1 MWPLTPPPQPTDPYR
16 SLCQS
21 STHLLRLQPCCSDQL
36 SSICGARP
44 SSFQPPSNAGLPP
57 TVVCGV
63 CLLAKKLVQRPAWC
77 GMSYRELDIVCVC
90 TRACAGVHVC
100 ASIHACQCGFML
112 CVCVHSCL
120 GTCMHTRVHAYMPMH
135 VCGHGS
141 LEVGR
146 RHSGKLSGKESA
158 CQCRRHEFS
167 PWVGKIPWRKKWLP
181 TPVFLPGESHGQRSL
196 EDYSPWDCKRVK
208 HNFSD

>member
-44 SSFQPPSNAGLPP
+44 SSFQPASNAGLPP

-63 CLLAKKLVQRPAWC
+63 CLLAKKLVRRPAWC

-100 ASIHACQCGFML
+100 ASIHACQCGLML
-112 CVCVHSCL
+112 CVCVCVCTHASVLACIHACMPACL
-120 GTCMHTRVHAYMPMH
+120 CMCVAM
-135 VCGHGS
+135 
-141 LEVGR
+141 EVWR
-146 RHSGKLSGKESA
+146 
-158 CQCRRHEFS
+158 
-167 PWVGKIPWRKKWLP
+167 WVGDILGSSVVKNLP
-181 TPVFLPGESHGQRSL
+181 ASAGDTSSVPG
-196 EDYSPWDCKRVK
+196 
-208 HNFSD
+208 